1 MPAES
6 KAAEAAPATTNP
18 STPKKKP
25 ASSSGK
31 AALAKVTVLDGSI
44 LEVTIDRK
52 ARGRDLLNSVCAG
65 LNIIEKDYFGLTYVT
80 AADPRVWLD
89 LERPVAK
96 FFRSDPWEM
105 NFEVKFY
112 PPEPAQLQEDITRYH
127 LCLQVRNDI
136 LEGRLPCSFVTH
148 ALLGSYLVQSE
159 LGDYDPDEMKD
170 RAYLKEFKIAPNQ
183 TPELL
188 DKVMDLHKTH
198 KSQTPAEAE
207 LHYLENAK
215 KLAMYGVDLH
225 PAKDSEG
232 VDIMLGVCASGLLV
246 YRDK

>member
-1 MPAES
+1 MPGETGAKSPQPQVE
-6 KAAEAAPATTNP
+6 
-18 STPKKKP
+18 TPTKKK
-25 ASSSGK
+25 AISSTGR
-31 AALAKVTVLDGSI
+31 AALAKVTLLDGST
-44 LEVTIDRK
+44 LDVTIDRK

-65 LNIIEKDYFGLTYVT
+65 LNILEKDYFGLFIETPI
-80 AADPRVWLD
+80 DPRIWLD
-89 LERPVAK
+89 LDRPLSK
-96 FFRSDPWEM
+96 YFKSDPWLVD
-105 NFEVKFY
+105 FAVKFY
-112 PPEPAQLQEDITRYH
+112 PPEPAQLHEDITRYQ

-159 LGDYDPDEMKD
+159 LGDYDPNEMRD
-170 RAYLKEFKIAPNQ
+170 RSYLKDFKIAPSQ
-183 TPELL
+183 TPELE
-188 DKVMDLHKTH
+188 DKVVELHKTH
-198 KSQTPAEAE
+198 KGQTPAEAE

>member
-1 MPAES
+1 MPGETGTKSPVATS
-6 KAAEAAPATTNP
+6 PQPQKKAA
-18 STPKKKP
+18 SS
-25 ASSSGK
+25 ASR
-31 AALAKVTVLDGSI
+31 AALAKVTLLDGST
-44 LEVTIDRK
+44 LDVTIDRK
-52 ARGRDLLNSVCAG
+52 AKGRDLLSSVCAG
-65 LNIIEKDYFGLTYVT
+65 LNIMEKDYFGLLLQTQQ
-80 AADPRVWLD
+80 DPRIWID
-89 LERPVAK
+89 LERPLSK
-96 FFRSDPWEM
+96 YFKSDPWILD
-105 NFEVKFY
+105 FAVKFY
-112 PPEPAQLQEDITRYH
+112 PPEPAQLHEDITRYH

-159 LGDYDPDEMKD
+159 LGDYDPNEMRD
-170 RAYLKEFKIAPNQ
+170 RTYLKDFKIAPNQ
-183 TPELL
+183 TSELEE
-188 DKVMDLHKTH
+188 KVVDLHKTH
-198 KSQTPAEAE
+198 KGQTPAEAE